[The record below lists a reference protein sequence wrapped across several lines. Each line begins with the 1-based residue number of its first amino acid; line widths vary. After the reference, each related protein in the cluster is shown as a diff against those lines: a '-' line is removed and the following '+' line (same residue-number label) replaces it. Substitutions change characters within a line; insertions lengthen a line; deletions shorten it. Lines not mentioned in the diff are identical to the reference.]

1 MEIDRNQIKET
12 IRDANDP
19 DRHNEKNDVT
29 QETLTIDLHH
39 LIIGR
44 ITQSIFEI
52 IVGKS
57 RIRRKM
63 TRYQNRLKMTS
74 FRNVLCRIRVF
85 PTFILKNEMALDY
98 P

>member
-39 LIIGR
+39 LIIGK
-44 ITQSIFEI
+44 ITPSIFGM

-63 TRYQNRLKMTS
+63 TLY
-74 FRNVLCRIRVF
+74 F
-85 PTFILKNEMALDY
+85 EW
-98 P
+98 

>member
-39 LIIGR
+39 LIIGK

-52 IVGKS
+52 IV
-57 RIRRKM
+57 
-63 TRYQNRLKMTS
+63 
-74 FRNVLCRIRVF
+74 
-85 PTFILKNEMALDY
+85 
-98 P
+98 

>member
-1 MEIDRNQIKET
+1 MEIDRNKIKET

-44 ITQSIFEI
+44 I
-52 IVGKS
+52 
-57 RIRRKM
+57 
-63 TRYQNRLKMTS
+63 
-74 FRNVLCRIRVF
+74 
-85 PTFILKNEMALDY
+85 A
-98 P
+98 

>member
-44 ITQSIFEI
+44 ITQIVTQSIFET

-57 RIRRKM
+57 RIRRRM
-63 TRYQNRLKMTS
+63 TLY
-74 FRNVLCRIRVF
+74 F
-85 PTFILKNEMALDY
+85 EW
-98 P
+98 

>member
-39 LIIGR
+39 LIIGK
-44 ITQSIFEI
+44 ITQFIFGM

-57 RIRRKM
+57 RIRRRM
-63 TRYQNRLKMTS
+63 TLY
-74 FRNVLCRIRVF
+74 F
-85 PTFILKNEMALDY
+85 EW
-98 P
+98 